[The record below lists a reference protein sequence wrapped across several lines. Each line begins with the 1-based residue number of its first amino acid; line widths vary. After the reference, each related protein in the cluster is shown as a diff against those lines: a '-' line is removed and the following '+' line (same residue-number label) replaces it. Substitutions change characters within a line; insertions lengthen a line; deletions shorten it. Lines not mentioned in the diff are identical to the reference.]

1 MFSGIIAAVGRVD
14 QIVLRTSGVR
24 LTIHAGGLDLS
35 DVALGDSIA
44 CNGVCLT
51 VVELVPA
58 RNPTA
63 FVVDVS
69 DETMRCA
76 TGLNAN
82 APLNLEKALRL
93 ADRLGGHLV
102 TGHVDGIGHVR
113 HFAPTS
119 SDAQGD
125 WLLTIEAPDDL
136 APFIARKGSVTINGT
151 SLTVNTVEGRLFFI
165 NLIPHTLQNTMLHT
179 LTVNAPVNLEIDV
192 IARYCERLLSYT
204 KS

>member
-1 MFSGIIAAVGRVD
+1 MFSGIIAAVGRID
-14 QIVLRTSGVR
+14 QVVPRNSGVR

-51 VVELVPA
+51 VVDLVPVGD
-58 RNPTA
+58 PTA

-69 DETMRCA
+69 DETLRCT
-76 TGLNAN
+76 TGLA
-82 APLNLEKALRL
+82 ADASLNLEKALRL
-93 ADRLGGHLV
+93 DDRLGGHLV
-102 TGHVDGIGHVR
+102 TGHVDGIGTIR

-119 SDAQGD
+119 VDTQGD

-136 APFIARKGSVTINGT
+136 APFIARKGSITVNGT
-151 SLTVNTVEGRLFFI
+151 SLTVNTVEGRLFSI

-179 LTVNAPVNLEIDV
+179 LTTGAAVNLEIDV
-192 IARYCERLLSYT
+192 IARYCDRLLSYT

>member
-179 LTVNAPVNLEIDV
+179 LTVNAPINLEIDV

>member
-1 MFSGIIAAVGRVD
+1 MFSGIIAAVGQVEQVVPRN
-14 QIVLRTSGVR
+14 SGVR

-51 VVELVPA
+51 VVELLPA
-58 RNPTA
+58 KRPTS

-69 DETMRCA
+69 DETLRCA
-76 TGLNAN
+76 TGLSAD

-102 TGHVDGIGHVR
+102 TGHVDGIGRVD

-119 SDAQGD
+119 SDARGD
-125 WLLTIEAPDDL
+125 WLITIEAPDSL
-136 APFIARKGSVTINGT
+136 APFIARKGSVTVNGT
-151 SLTVNTVEGRLFFI
+151 SLTVNTVDGRLFSI

-179 LTVNAPVNLEIDV
+179 LTTGALVNLEIDV

-204 KS
+204 QS

>member
-1 MFSGIIAAVGRVD
+1 MFSGIIAAVGRID
-14 QIVLRTSGVR
+14 QVVPRNSGVR

-51 VVELVPA
+51 VVDLVPVGG
-58 RNPTA
+58 PTA

-69 DETMRCA
+69 DETLRCT
-76 TGLNAN
+76 TGLAAD

-93 ADRLGGHLV
+93 DDRLGGHLV
-102 TGHVDGIGHVR
+102 TGHVDGIGTIC

-119 SDAQGD
+119 VDAQGD

-136 APFIARKGSVTINGT
+136 APFIARKGSITVNGT
-151 SLTVNTVEGRLFFI
+151 SLTVNTVEGRLFSI

-179 LTVNAPVNLEIDV
+179 LSVGAAVNLEIDV

>member
-1 MFSGIIAAVGRVD
+1 MFSGIIAAVGHVD
-14 QIVLRTSGVR
+14 QIVPRNSGVR
-24 LTIHAGGLDLS
+24 LSIHAGGLDLS

-51 VVELVPA
+51 VVELLPIG
-58 RNPTA
+58 NPTA

-69 DETMRCA
+69 DETLRCA
-76 TGLNAN
+76 TGFATD

-102 TGHVDGIGHVR
+102 TGHVDGIGVIR

-119 SDAQGD
+119 VDTQGD
-125 WLLTIEAPDDL
+125 WLLTIEAPEDL
-136 APFIARKGSVTINGT
+136 APFIARKGSITVNGT
-151 SLTVNTVEGRLFFI
+151 SLTVNTVEGRLFSI

-179 LTVNAPVNLEIDV
+179 LTCNASVNLEIDV